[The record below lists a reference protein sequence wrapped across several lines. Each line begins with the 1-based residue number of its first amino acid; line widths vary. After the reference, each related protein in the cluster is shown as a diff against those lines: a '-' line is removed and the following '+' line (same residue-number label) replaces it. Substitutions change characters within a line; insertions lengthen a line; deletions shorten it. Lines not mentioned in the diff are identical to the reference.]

1 MRLLRSRPIRVALG
15 WQGVAAL
22 ALTAIAWATVGPHAG
37 WSALLGVLV
46 GIVAV
51 VVSAAV
57 GSIGGAR
64 SPGLALLAVLRA
76 EAVKIALIV
85 VLLWLVLKIYKDASV
100 VWFIGSFLVSILIL
114 VLTPLVRDQ

>member
-1 MRLLRSRPIRVALG
+1 MRLLRSRPIRMALG

-22 ALTAIAWATVGPHAG
+22 ALTAIAWAAAGPHAG
-37 WSALLGVLV
+37 WSALLGALV

-57 GSIGGAR
+57 GSIGGTG
-64 SPGLALLAVLRA
+64 SPGVALLAVLRA
-76 EAVKIALIV
+76 ETVKIALIV

-114 VLTPLVRDQ
+114 LFAPLVRDR

>member
-22 ALTAIAWATVGPHAG
+22 ALAAIAWAAAGPDG
-37 WSALLGVLV
+37 GLSALLGALV

-51 VVSAAV
+51 AVSAAV
-57 GSIGGAR
+57 GSIGGTGSA
-64 SPGLALLAVLRA
+64 GVALLAVLRA
-76 EAVKIALIV
+76 EAVKIALV
-85 VLLWLVLKIYKDASV
+85 VALLWLVLKIYKDASV

-114 VLTPLVRDQ
+114 AMAPLVRDR

>member
-15 WQGVAAL
+15 WQGGAAL
-22 ALTAIAWATVGPHAG
+22 ALTAIGWVAAGPHAG
-37 WSALLGVLV
+37 WSALLGALV

-51 VVSAAV
+51 VISAAV
-57 GSIGGAR
+57 GSIGGTGSA
-64 SPGLALLAVLRA
+64 GLALLAVLRA

-114 VLTPLVRDQ
+114 VLAPLVRDQ

>member
-22 ALTAIAWATVGPHAG
+22 ALTVIAWAAAGPDG
-37 WSALLGVLV
+37 GLSALLGALV
-46 GIVAV
+46 GILAV

-57 GSIGGAR
+57 ASIGRTR
-64 SPGLALLAVLRA
+64 SAELALLAVLRA

-100 VWFIGSFLVSILIL
+100 VWFIGSFLVAILIL
-114 VLTPLVRDQ
+114 VFAPLVRDD

>member
-22 ALTAIAWATVGPHAG
+22 ALAAIAWAAVGPHAG
-37 WSALLGVLV
+37 WSALLGALV

-57 GSIGGAR
+57 GSIGGTG

-85 VLLWLVLKIYKDASV
+85 ALLWLVLKIYKDASV

-114 VLTPLVRDQ
+114 VFAPLVRDR

>member
-22 ALTAIAWATVGPHAG
+22 ALTASAWAAAGPHAG
-37 WSALLGVLV
+37 WSALLGALV

-57 GSIGGAR
+57 ASIGGTGSAA
-64 SPGLALLAVLRA
+64 LALAAVLRA

-100 VWFIGSFLVSILIL
+100 VWFIGSFLVSILIP
-114 VLTPLVRDQ
+114 VFAPLVRDR

>member
-22 ALTAIAWATVGPHAG
+22 ALTSIAWAAAGPHG
-37 WSALLGVLV
+37 GLSALLGGLV

-57 GSIGGAR
+57 GSIGGTG

-85 VLLWLVLKIYKDASV
+85 ALLWLVLKIYKDASV

-114 VLTPLVRDQ
+114 VLAPLVRDR